1 MCSREVPRQKELK
14 LISKHSPWFPSQR
27 GQEGPPFLGQQVP
40 VLPANILPHTWAPSS
55 TSVRRR
61 AAGPGLAKW

>member
-1 MCSREVPRQKELK
+1 MQQGSSRPERAEIDFKTLPLV
-14 LISKHSPWFPSQR
+14 SKPG

-55 TSVRRR
+55 TSVRTR
-61 AAGPGLAKW
+61 AAGLGLAKW